1 MGLWDTL
8 LSFLGLKSEFPPPG
22 SDAMS
27 MRAAPAVPQ
36 GNVSFAS
43 RIEIQY
49 TNFRGEGKTFVAN
62 RDTLALRRGH
72 VVVEV
77 EPSGAKIAL
86 KRDRIGNR
94 DAVESAIPDAPSAK
108 EASVLRYHRERGTTS
123 ELYESLRQK
132 YPDA

>member
-8 LSFLGLKSEFPPPG
+8 MSLLGLKSEFPPPG
-22 SDAMS
+22 SDATS
-27 MRAAPAVPQ
+27 TRAAPAVPQ

-49 TNFRGEGKTFVAN
+49 TNFRGEDKTFVAN
-62 RDTLALRRGH
+62 RDTLRIKRGH
-72 VVVEV
+72 VLAEV
-77 EPSGAKIAL
+77 EPSGAQIAL
-86 KRDRIGNR
+86 KRDRIANC

-123 ELYESLRQK
+123 ELYESLRQR